1 MLLLL
6 LLLLL
11 HPADERWC
19 WSGWQGRSHLLE
31 DLVRRERREVH
42 HADPGRESLLLLL
55 LLLLELL
62 HLHLQWQRLL
72 RQHGLGGDHL
82 LLLR

>member
-1 MLLLL
+1 M
-6 LLLLL
+6 
-11 HPADERWC
+11 
-19 WSGWQGRSHLLE
+19 
-31 DLVRRERREVH
+31 RRERGEVH

-62 HLHLQWQRLL
+62 HLQLEGKRLL

-82 LLLR
+82 LRGGRGGR